1 MTATEVFESWAIV
14 ELFGHQQTAGKVT
27 EQTIGG
33 QGFVRVDVPTV
44 GTNQGFTRFFGPGA
58 IYSIIPTEEKV
69 VNAFLLRNF
78 SSPINPWLLSL
89 PSPQPDDDDEDDP
102 EVGLLAH

>member
-1 MTATEVFESWAIV
+1 MSTTEVFESWAIV

-44 GTNQGFTRFFGPGA
+44 GDNPGFTRFFGPGA
-58 IYSIIPTEEKV
+58 IYSIIPTDEQIV
-69 VNAFLLRNF
+69 SAFLRRNF
-78 SSPINPWLLSL
+78 SSPVNPWLLSL
-89 PSPQPDDDDEDDP
+89 PDPQKEQDSDRDEGPDF
-102 EVGLLAH
+102 